1 MLRILPAL
9 DLASLGLS
17 WLPCLETAHRLGVQ
31 TVEIDLRR
39 QLPWR
44 ELGETAL
51 REIRKQL
58 SDRNLRIA
66 VVRFRTKRGYDE
78 AQDLDRR
85 VQGTKTA
92 MRLAAAL
99 GAKFLTNRLGVLP
112 QGFEK
117 QSPESLEE
125 TPLIVDVLADLIR
138 YSEREGVLLT
148 GELGEDSGEDLA
160 RLLKLLPEGGVGV
173 DLDPGLLAAFGH
185 SPQQAARAVGNAVMV
200 VHATDAVSGG
210 GPGERRLAPLGAGDL
225 DYSELLGVLE
235 KAGYQG
241 SFFVRAVGDEQPVAE
256 VQQAIEYLRRI

>member
-17 WLPCLETAHRLGVQ
+17 WLPCLETAHRLGVR

-58 SDRNLRIA
+58 SDRSLRVS
-66 VVRFRTKRGYDE
+66 VVRFRTKRGYDDT
-78 AQDLDRR
+78 QDLDRR
-85 VQGTKTA
+85 VEGTKTA

-99 GAKFLTNRLGVLP
+99 GAKFLTNRLGTLPKVL
-112 QGFEK
+112 ENA
-117 QSPESLEE
+117 SPENEGKN
-125 TPLIVDVLADLIR
+125 PLIVEVITDLIR
-138 YSEREGVLLT
+138 YSEREGVILT

-160 RLLKLLPEGGVGV
+160 RLLKLLPDGGVGL

-185 SPQQAARAVGNAVMV
+185 SPQQAAQVVGNVVAV

-210 GPGERRLAPLGAGDL
+210 GPGQRRLTPLGTGDV
-225 DYSELLGVLE
+225 DYSDLLGVLE
-235 KAGYQG
+235 KTGYQG
-241 SFFVRAVGDEQPVAE
+241 CFFVRAVGDEQPVAE
-256 VQQAIEYLRRI
+256 VQRAIEYLRRI

>member
-1 MLRILPAL
+1 MLRIRPAV
-9 DLASLGLS
+9 DLASLGLD
-17 WLPCLETAHRLGVQ
+17 WLPCLETARRLGVD

-44 ELGETAL
+44 ELGQTAV

-58 SDRNLRIA
+58 SDRNLRLS

-78 AQDLDRR
+78 TQDLDRR
-85 VQGTKTA
+85 VEGTKTA

-99 GAKFLTNRLGVLP
+99 GAGFLTNRLGRLP
-112 QGFEK
+112 E
-117 QSPESLEE
+117 QSEDHPSEESISN
-125 TPLIVDVLADLIR
+125 PLIVDVLCDLIH
-138 YSEREGVLLT
+138 YSEREGVILT

-185 SPQQAARAVGNAVMV
+185 SPQQAVQALGNSVMV

-210 GPGERRLAPLGAGDL
+210 GPGQRRIAPLGTGDV
-225 DYSELLGVLE
+225 DYSEVLGGLE
-235 KAGYQG
+235 KTGYRG
-241 SFFVRAVGDEQPVAE
+241 WFFVRAVGDDQPVGE
-256 VQQAIEYLRRI
+256 VQRAIEYLRRI